1 MLNDI
6 DLSMDYKPNLL
17 SKMKENSFDVTL
29 TSVFSE
35 GILFNNMKA
44 AVKYIFRDCPVIYT
58 DGRTFRVPLGRNAS
72 KNIFMEIHRK
82 KINKIYKRSKSKYR
96 RGNNDVCFNS
106 LRHCKYIRIDVE
118 V

>member
-1 MLNDI
+1 
-6 DLSMDYKPNLL
+6 
-17 SKMKENSFDVTL
+17 MKEKSFDVTL
-29 TSVFSE
+29 TSDFSE
-35 GILFNNMKA
+35 GILFDNMKDA
-44 AVKYIFRDCPVIYT
+44 AKYIFRDCLVIYT
-58 DGRTFRVPLGRNAS
+58 DGRTFRIPLGRNAS

-106 LRHCKYIRIDVE
+106 LRHCKYIRINVE